1 MNCRHCNQILSN
13 TFIDLSTAPP
23 SNAYISEDK
32 LNHIEKWYPL
42 RVMVCDNC
50 WLVQTQDFANADELF
65 DSQYAYFSSMSSH
78 WLQHAEKYVNQ
89 SIERFNLDANS
100 LVLEIASNDGY
111 LLQYMQ
117 KAGIPCLGIEPTKS
131 TAIAAKAKGLN
142 VIIDFFSVNLSKKLL
157 DKGLQSDLI
166 VANNVLAHVPDI
178 NDFVCGVTILLKD
191 TGVATF
197 EFPHLVQLIDNCQ
210 FDTIYH
216 EHFSYLSFHA
226 VNTIFKA
233 NGLTIFDVQEI
244 PTHGGSLRVFA
255 VKSGFMHQEIMPSV
269 EVLLQSELKKGITSL
284 QLYKVFQS
292 QSEVIKYTFLEFL
305 LEAKRQGKKVAWY
318 GAAAK
323 GNTLMNFSGVRSDL
337 VSFVVDKSPG
347 KQGKYTPGGRIPIV
361 DEDTI
366 KKVRPDFIIIF
377 PWNIES
383 EIREQISYI
392 VDWGGKFVTFIPHLK
407 IS

>member
-23 SNAYISEDK
+23 SNAYVSEEK
-32 LNHIEKWYPL
+32 LNDIEKWYPL
-42 RVMVCDNC
+42 RVMVCDRC
-50 WLVQTQDFANADELF
+50 WLVQTQDFANANELF

-89 SIERFNLDANS
+89 SIKRFNLDANS
-100 LVLEIASNDGY
+100 HVVEIASNDGY

-117 KAGIPCLGIEPTKS
+117 KAGIPCTGIEPTKS
-131 TAIAAKAKGLN
+131 TALAAKDKGLN
-142 VIIDFFSVNLSKKLL
+142 VIIDFFSVKLSKKLL
-157 DKGLQSDLI
+157 DDGLQSDLI
-166 VANNVLAHVPDI
+166 AANNVLAHVPDI
-178 NDFVCGVTILLKD
+178 NDFVRGVSILLKD

-197 EFPHLVQLIDNCQ
+197 EFPHLVKLIDNCQ

-216 EHFSYLSFHA
+216 EHFSYLSLHA

-255 VKSGFMHQEIMPSV
+255 GKSGVMHHEIMPSV
-269 EVLLQSELKKGITSL
+269 EILLQSEFKKGITSL
-284 QLYKVFQS
+284 QLYKEFQS
-292 QSEVIKYTFLEFL
+292 RSEVIKYTFLEFL
-305 LEAKRQGKKVAWY
+305 LEAKRQEKKVAGY

-337 VSFVVDKSPG
+337 VSFVVDRSPG

-361 DEDTI
+361 GEDKI
-366 KKVRPDFIIIF
+366 KETMPDFIIIF

-383 EIREQISYI
+383 EIKEQISYI
-392 VDWGGKFVTFIPHLK
+392 GDWGGKFVTFIPHLK
-407 IS
+407 IT